1 MLNIVEMGI
10 EQPCMAKP
18 NSEIVSVLF
27 IIHLFNAL
35 CICSSD
41 LQVIYHKG
49 PTKCL
54 CKNNLKYFYFYLLFS
69 KSHICR

>member
-27 IIHLFNAL
+27 IIHLFNARMNTNQ
-35 CICSSD
+35 CKHY
-41 LQVIYHKG
+41 LQIW
-49 PTKCL
+49 L
-54 CKNNLKYFYFYLLFS
+54 FENNK
-69 KSHICR
+69 